1 MMEGRQRPFIMEFRV
16 NVIATGTG
24 RSKILEGTYL
34 RHPGVTAPG
43 AAPTLSRMDDVDEAA
58 AWRELKAAIG
68 EALWHYAEAV
78 PGVHRDSSGEP
89 PGGFFFGGRLQLARL
104 SAARRAREVL

>member
-1 MMEGRQRPFIMEFRV
+1 M
-16 NVIATGTG
+16 
-24 RSKILEGTYL
+24 EGTYL

-78 PGVHRDSSGEP
+78 TGATLKISPDTNETPNANSSTG
-89 PGGFFFGGRLQLARL
+89 A
-104 SAARRAREVL
+104 ST